1 MQELE
6 KLGREEWIRPGSPAT
21 FARRF
26 AHLCAATLGSSHI
39 VLPSGLR
46 TGGFTHCFMSL
57 SKDLP
62 RLCWRG
68 RWRDQRMLATYVQ
81 ELSAGL
87 IRMRLSAADLA
98 RVEILSAL
106 YEEVITTY

>member
-1 MQELE
+1 M
-6 KLGREEWIRPGSPAT
+6 LG
-21 FARRF
+21 
-26 AHLCAATLGSSHI
+26 
-39 VLPSGLR
+39 
-46 TGGFTHCFMSL
+46 
-57 SKDLP
+57 
-62 RLCWRG
+62 
-68 RWRDQRMLATYVQ
+68 TYVQ